1 MPATQDTDW
10 IEVYAGQ
17 ANCTKCIRYANYRG
31 VKFDLL
37 YSRFLKEG
45 NKNKSDYM
53 NILDPSGF
61 LFLGQISMV
70 NIQNMPH
77 LKLGPP
83 QLWSF
88 ALRLVCIFVLKGRSC
103 KGFVVMVAT
112 KCSTMVHV
120 NSGTSGR
127 SPCAAIGN
135 TWHRSV
141 SQGNR
146 MAERT
151 VFELK
156 ARHVILISWGWF
168 CTFLGSILS
177 SLRSALLCLLT
188 TCKGG
193 TWVSEQANSSV
204 LEYYP
209 PWRYM
214 LNCHIQN
221 SGLAA
226 VTQFI
231 WFFTCNSL
239 FIMPNSLQESHIH
252 TLPYSRICFFGVCAA
267 QGDPDLLVDGI
278 I

>member
-120 NSGTSGR
+120 N
-127 SPCAAIGN
+127 
-135 TWHRSV
+135 
-141 SQGNR
+141 
-146 MAERT
+146 
-151 VFELK
+151 
-156 ARHVILISWGWF
+156 
-168 CTFLGSILS
+168 
-177 SLRSALLCLLT
+177 
-188 TCKGG
+188 
-193 TWVSEQANSSV
+193 
-204 LEYYP
+204 
-209 PWRYM
+209 
-214 LNCHIQN
+214 
-221 SGLAA
+221 
-226 VTQFI
+226 
-231 WFFTCNSL
+231 
-239 FIMPNSLQESHIH
+239 
-252 TLPYSRICFFGVCAA
+252 
-267 QGDPDLLVDGI
+267 
-278 I
+278 

>member
-1 MPATQDTDW
+1 M
-10 IEVYAGQ
+10 
-17 ANCTKCIRYANYRG
+17 
-31 VKFDLL
+31 
-37 YSRFLKEG
+37 
-45 NKNKSDYM
+45 
-53 NILDPSGF
+53 
-61 LFLGQISMV
+61 
-70 NIQNMPH
+70 
-77 LKLGPP
+77 
-83 QLWSF
+83 
-88 ALRLVCIFVLKGRSC
+88 LKGRSC

-151 VFELK
+151 QGLK
-156 ARHVILISWGWF
+156 ACHIMFNFMGMVLQIVRF
-168 CTFLGSILS
+168 NFS

-226 VTQFI
+226 VTQFM
-231 WFFTCNSL
+231 L
-239 FIMPNSLQESHIH
+239 
-252 TLPYSRICFFGVCAA
+252 
-267 QGDPDLLVDGI
+267 
-278 I
+278 